1 MRPFAD
7 LVQMHL
13 RRRGLSQTRLAARIG
28 VAQPSLAAWLSGRR
42 PMPVRR
48 VQFLVEALH
57 LRGRARDDL
66 VVAAW
71 LTAAPAPVA
80 RLVEGALARLGSRSV
95 ARLVRQVLVDTATEP
110 REPRPPGAT
119 GSETA
124 RA

>member
-13 RRRGLSQTRLAARIG
+13 HRRGLSQARLAARIG

-42 PMPVRR
+42 PMPVGR
-48 VQFLVEALH
+48 VQLLVEALH

-71 LTAAPAPVA
+71 LTAAPAPLA
-80 RLVEGALARLGSRSV
+80 RLVEGALARLGCRSV
-95 ARLVRQVLVDTATEP
+95 AALVRQTLHAANV
-110 REPRPPGAT
+110 
-119 GSETA
+119 TA
-124 RA
+124 RSPQPPDPGLG